1 MQHIFLR
8 TAENLHQMVCL
19 SSWSQFCESGCRRP
33 GGLVDASTLNK
44 CLESLCLGVSQQQSS
59 PFPNYRLTFLKP
71 PPPPSHRE
79 ASRGMGMSMILGEQS
94 NVFHNGKIVR
104 ASWDDYLPPD
114 TCRQSLPLAL
124 LGSSVASGR
133 AVRWY
138 THEETTF
145 NTIMSGK
152 PLFFMWK
159 GSGNVNSPRVL
170 IHHSAIY
177 ELCCCFPTRGKTC
190 SHKERQTPV
199 LGDYG
204 NMEQ

>member
-1 MQHIFLR
+1 MPSDIIKCN
-8 TAENLHQMVCL
+8 T
-19 SSWSQFCESGCRRP
+19 SFCELPRICTKWSVFHHGPSSVSRDV
-33 GGLVDASTLNK
+33 GGLAAYASTLNK

-94 NVFHNGKIVR
+94 NVFHNGKI
-104 ASWDDYLPPD
+104 
-114 TCRQSLPLAL
+114 SLPLAL

-177 ELCCCFPTRGKTC
+177 ELVRTTSGL
-190 SHKERQTPV
+190 HA
-199 LGDYG
+199 DD
-204 NMEQ
+204 